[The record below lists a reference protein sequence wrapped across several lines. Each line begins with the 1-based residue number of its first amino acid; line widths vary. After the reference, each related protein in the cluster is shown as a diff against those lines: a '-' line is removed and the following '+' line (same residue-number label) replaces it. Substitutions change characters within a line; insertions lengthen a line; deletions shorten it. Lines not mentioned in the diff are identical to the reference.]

1 MFERFTEPAR
11 RVIFFAFYEAV
22 QARHKEIQ
30 TIDLLRGLT
39 HEWPL
44 LRKSLKL
51 RIHALE
57 EDGTTRPG
65 SSRLPRGKVFPKK
78 ASQAREK
85 PFSESCKK
93 ALRYTMQFAEQAG
106 NPRVTRRHLLLGVA
120 RQDAAIRWLLSRRK
134 VNPADLPLPEDEQQQ
149 AEPVGGTRVGIGY
162 DYHRLVEGRK
172 LVLGGVEIPF
182 RKGLAGHSDGD
193 VLTHAIC
200 DALLGAAALGDLG
213 QHFPDT
219 DSRWKRV
226 NSLELL
232 ARVVELVGEKGLRVA
247 QVDSV
252 VVAQEPK
259 LAPYF
264 SAMRERLARTL
275 GLESAQ
281 VNVKAKTTEGLEAVG
296 RGEAMAA
303 QAIVLLVSR

>member
-1 MFERFTEPAR
+1 M
-11 RVIFFAFYEAV
+11 
-22 QARHKEIQ
+22 
-30 TIDLLRGLT
+30 
-39 HEWPL
+39 
-44 LRKSLKL
+44 
-51 RIHALE
+51 
-57 EDGTTRPG
+57 
-65 SSRLPRGKVFPKK
+65 
-78 ASQAREK
+78 
-85 PFSESCKK
+85 PFSDAAKK
-93 ALRYTMQFAEQAG
+93 GFRRTLEFAEQCQSPAI
-106 NPRVTRRHLLLGVA
+106 TLQHLLVGLA
-120 RQDAAIRWLLSRRK
+120 RQDPAIGRLLAKKRVK
-134 VNPADLPLPEDEQQQ
+134 PEGLASPDEQP
-149 AEPVGGTRVGIGY
+149 ARPVPAAPFRVGIGY

-213 QHFPDT
+213 QHFPDS
-219 DSRWKRV
+219 DPRWKGV

-232 ARVVELVGEKGLRVA
+232 TRVAELVGGKGLRVA

-275 GLESAQ
+275 GLEPAQ